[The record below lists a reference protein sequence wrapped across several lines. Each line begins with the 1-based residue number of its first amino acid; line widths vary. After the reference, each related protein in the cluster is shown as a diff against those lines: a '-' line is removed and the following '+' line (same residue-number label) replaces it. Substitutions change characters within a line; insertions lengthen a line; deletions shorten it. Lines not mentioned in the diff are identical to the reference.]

1 MKGQITVLAL
11 LALLGVACGRR
22 ESEAASRVSN
32 PFLAHALPSEQRS
45 WIEGRVLERL
55 SAGHYVYLR
64 VGRATG
70 DSSWLVSLA
79 ATTPRGEQVRA
90 LVLGRAQ
97 HFHSRRLARDFS
109 PLLFAA
115 VRSAAPASAST
126 TLQRVEARR

>member
-1 MKGQITVLAL
+1 MKGQIMVLAL
-11 LALLGVACGRR
+11 LAVLSVACRRR
-22 ESEAASRVSN
+22 ESEAASRLSN

-64 VGRATG
+64 VARAAG

-90 LVLGRAQ
+90 LVLTLRCSGLY
-97 HFHSRRLARDFS
+97 SR
-109 PLLFAA
+109 
-115 VRSAAPASAST
+115 
-126 TLQRVEARR
+126 